1 MQSLVHK
8 SIDGSLFSRGFS
20 RITKKL
26 SSGPVDADSRAQL
39 ESPRAGR
46 TIHFQ
51 SSFGAAKTGGAP
63 FTIAHLSDPHLSR
76 QYYREHIKSFKI
88 LLRTILEQGCDH
100 LIITGDIVST
110 GDPDDY
116 YLARTILATYGLME
130 SKKLTIVPGNHD
142 VFGGPHRAVDVLSF
156 PRYIRTVDYHR
167 RLALFEE
174 AFAETF
180 AGVCRLNSD
189 TLFPFV
195 KDVGPYAI
203 IALNSIPPWSL
214 WDNPLGS
221 NGMLSENQISAL
233 AHLEHGDAFRG
244 RIPLVAV
251 HHHFNELNDETAEN
265 NLWRNIE
272 SKTMRMKRRRK
283 VLRQFAALGVR
294 VVLHGHV
301 HRNELYEKN
310 GIRLANGAGAVCD
323 DPVSMLK
330 YNRLTYDGLNTN
342 IEIKILPIAFQTPS
356 TAVSF
361 HHFRSVEPLP
371 QTAALL

>member
-1 MQSLVHK
+1 L
-8 SIDGSLFSRGFS
+8 
-20 RITKKL
+20 RITEKL
-26 SSGPVDADSRAQL
+26 SRSSVDAASRAQPEVPL
-39 ESPRAGR
+39 AGR
-46 TIHFQ
+46 TIHLQ
-51 SSFGAAKTGGAP
+51 SSFSPAKPAGTP
-63 FTIAHLSDPHLSR
+63 FTVAHLSDPHLSR

-88 LLRTILEQGCDH
+88 LLRTILEHGCDH

-116 YLARTILATYGLME
+116 YLARKILTTYGLME

-156 PRYIRTVDYHR
+156 PRHIRTVDYHR

-180 AGVCRLNSD
+180 TGVRRLND
-189 TLFPFV
+189 NTLFPFV
-195 KDVGPYAI
+195 KAVGPYAI
-203 IALNSIPPWSL
+203 IGLNSIPPWSL

-221 NGMLSENQISAL
+221 NGMLSDNQVSAL
-233 AHLEHGDAFRG
+233 AHLEHGDEFGG
-244 RIPLVAV
+244 RVPLVAI
-251 HHHFNELNDETAEN
+251 HHHFNELNDETMEN
-265 NLWRNIE
+265 NLWRKIE

-283 VLRQFAALGVR
+283 ILKQFAALGVR

-310 GIRLANGAGAVCD
+310 GVQLANGAGAVCD

-330 YNRLTYDGLNTN
+330 YNRLTYDGSNAN
-342 IEIKILPIAFQTPS
+342 IEIKNLPIAFQAPS

-371 QTAALL
+371 QAAALS